1 MKSQGEPDIS
11 EFSVEHTDI
20 NHRAKSSTYRIS
32 SYKTRKYYFFIRLST
47 AGIIRT
53 RLLIE
58 DWYYNQNFINMQI
71 LKALLSKSRV
81 FAWHA
86 EEKYKN

>member
-11 EFSVEHTDI
+11 EFSVEHADI

-32 SYKTRKYYFFIRLST
+32 SYKTRRYYFFIRLSA

-58 DWYYNQNFINMQI
+58 DWYYYQNFINLQI
-71 LKALLSKSRV
+71 LKALLSKSHV
-81 FAWHA
+81 FAWHDK
-86 EEKYKN
+86 EKYKN